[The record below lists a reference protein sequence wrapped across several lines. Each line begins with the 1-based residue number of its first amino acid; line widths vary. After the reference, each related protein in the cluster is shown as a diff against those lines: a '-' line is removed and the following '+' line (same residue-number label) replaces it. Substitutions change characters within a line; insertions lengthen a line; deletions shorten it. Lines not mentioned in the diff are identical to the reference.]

1 MDSQVNPVVSLVRE
15 RLDKH
20 PHFRG
25 RTHQLQIEAMGGSI
39 VVSGKVPTYYLKQL
53 LQEAIKAIPDVA
65 DINNRVEVTFE

>member
-25 RTHQLQIEAMGGSI
+25 RTDLIQI
-39 VVSGKVPTYYLKQL
+39 L
-53 LQEAIKAIPDVA
+53 
-65 DINNRVEVTFE
+65 VERGLSRAFGTCPHVLP

>member
-25 RTHQLQIEAMGGSI
+25 RTHLIQIRSNGDSL
-39 VVSGKVPTYYLKQL
+39 VLSGRVPTYYLT
-53 LQEAIKAIPDVA
+53 AYAPIY
-65 DINNRVEVTFE
+65 